1 MEDSEI
7 KRVWSEI
14 KTTGSLNFKYREQ
27 ATPYELAPFI
37 AGNMLTY
44 PPHHII
50 SAGYLLDDV
59 DINLFRDFVSKLLPD
74 RAITTLRSRTFDWL
88 PDDTPNDATPP
99 DVHTPQG
106 LGANKKEPWYGVS
119 YHTEAPSDTLLKSW
133 KIHRDGSIK
142 TSDSFKL
149 SPSSSLSLPSANPF
163 ICYELADAPL
173 LKPTYIASTTTTSTS
188 TTLESSIEG
197 IPSMQRLLRSKPP
210 VAIRRLVGGKN
221 AAKTT
226 AQGDVVWF
234 SKDEVFSQPRSVFQC
249 LLHTT
254 NCGKFLCMYVL
265 ACLSSF
271 LPSTIKPFSTQISLF
286 FISTDLKFFES

>member
-106 LGANKKEPWYGVS
+106 SGANKKEPWYGVS
-119 YHTEAPSDTLLKSW
+119 YHTETPSDALLKSW
-133 KIHRDGSIK
+133 RIHRDGSVK
-142 TSDSFKL
+142 TTDSFKS

-173 LKPTYIASTTTTSTS
+173 LKPTYITSTTTTSTS
-188 TTLESSIEG
+188 TSTSITPEGSIDG
-197 IPSMQRLLRSKPP
+197 IPGMQRLLRSKPP
-210 VAIRRLVGGKN
+210 VAIRKLVDGKN
-221 AAKTT
+221 ADKTT
-226 AQGDVVWF
+226 AQGDVIWF

-254 NCGKFLCMYVL
+254 NCGKCIHT
-265 ACLSSF
+265 CLY
-271 LPSTIKPFSTQISLF
+271 FSLSNTTFKYTKTSIS
-286 FISTDLKFFES
+286 